1 MIARHLLGEPDR
13 RHRLEQREQRPAE
26 QPGLLAGDNRDGCG
40 VGQRLAGFDG
50 TRRGAAEPL
59 LRADDRRNFLAPP
72 VVGLRAGD
80 RLRPRGAIGGSP
92 EKNGATAEKS
102 YA

>member
-1 MIARHLLGEPDR
+1 MIARHLLGEPER
-13 RHRLEQREQRPAE
+13 RDRLEQREQRPAK
-26 QPGLLAGDNRDGCG
+26 QPGLLSRDDGDGRG
-40 VGQRLAGFDG
+40 VGQCLAGFDG

-59 LRADDRRNFLAPP
+59 LRADDRRNLGRRRLCVCA
-72 VVGLRAGD
+72 RAIACAHAARSD
-80 RLRPRGAIGGSP
+80 GSP